1 MEASRVTN
9 SLIKQLS
16 FRAQKQKVISSNIAN
31 IDTPNYKTKDLT
43 FQKAMEN
50 SKNQLKLTSTNKM
63 HIIPNSNIK
72 DKVIQY
78 EVKGLQEQNDG
89 NNVNLEQQMSEQS
102 KNNLLFRAIT
112 SSLKKDSRF
121 LKMSI
126 DSASKTN

>member
-72 DKVIQY
+72 DRVIQY